1 MRNFPAAFLRNGHAP
16 GSTHRTLL
24 PPVGDI
30 HPCDQQPLPADE
42 ADRGSIAQEAI
53 WIDDARRDA
62 RAFAPLYERH
72 HRPVYLFVLKRVGD
86 RDRAGDLTSQVFLK
100 AMLALPRY
108 VDRGAPFRA
117 WLYRIALNEVLMF
130 HRRMRG
136 RVYMDVEAA
145 DARRLLGEVEV
156 LPAEADHHEQRI
168 GALTAALGRLAPA
181 QAMLVE
187 LHWFDGL
194 AYAEVGHVLGIG
206 EDAAK
211 MRTHRAIKQLRL
223 TMQKAR

>member
-1 MRNFPAAFLRNGHAP
+1 
-16 GSTHRTLL
+16 L
-24 PPVGDI
+24 PP
-30 HPCDQQPLPADE
+30 DE
-42 ADRGSIAQEAI
+42 ADRGPTAQEAG
-53 WIDDARRDA
+53 WIAAARRDP

-72 HRPVYLFVLKRVGD
+72 HRPIYLFVLKRVGD

-100 AMLALPRY
+100 AMLALHRY

-136 RVYMDVEAA
+136 RVYMDVAAA

-156 LPAEADHHEQRI
+156 LPADADDHQRRL
-168 GALTAALGRLAPA
+168 GALAAALGRLAPA
-181 QAMLVE
+181 QAMLVD

-194 AYAEVGHVLGIG
+194 TYAEVGQVLGIG

-211 MRTHRAIKQLRL
+211 MRAHRAIEHLRRIML
-223 TMQKAR
+223 KVR